1 MKSTKLKIAAVAV
14 ASALALTG
22 CSSSDDSASKELNIA
37 MVSKGFQHQFWQ
49 AVQKGAEN
57 AATELGVKITFEGPE
72 SESQVDKQLEM
83 LQAAIDRKVDAIG
96 YASLDPKAPLPLLA
110 KAKEGNIPVYMFDAA
125 AGDEADLGADGPALG
140 IARTDGEAA
149 AALAAD
155 EMAKL
160 IGGKGKVFVIVHSQT
175 NATGVQRRDG
185 FVNQMKAKHPGI
197 TVLAPQYGD
206 GDHQKSADIVK
217 AVLASNKDLK
227 GIYAT
232 NEGSAIGAVKALQEL
247 KKKPGEL
254 AVIGFDSGAAQIDA
268 IKTGLMAGAITQDPI
283 GIGYKTV
290 QALVAFLKD
299 GTVPP
304 TFIDTGFYYYTKD
317 NMEEPNIAAV
327 LYQ

>member
-1 MKSTKLKIAAVAV
+1 MKSTKLKVATVAV
-14 ASALALTG
+14 ASALALAG
-22 CSSSDDSASKELNIA
+22 CSSSSDSAGKELNIA

-49 AVQKGAEN
+49 AVQKGAEQ
-57 AATELGVKITFEGPE
+57 AAAEEGVKITFEGPE

-110 KAKEGNIPVYMFDAA
+110 KAKEAKIPVYMFDAA
-125 AGDEADLGADGPALG
+125 AGDEKDLGAEGPAMG

-160 IGGKGKVFVIVHSQT
+160 IGDKGKVFVIVHSQT

-185 FVNQMKAKHPGI
+185 FLNQMKAKHPGI

-217 AVLASNKDLK
+217 AALAANKDLK

-290 QALVAFLKD
+290 QALVDFVRN

-317 NMEEPNIAAV
+317 NMDEPNIAAV